1 MSPGLMRML
10 QLIDINTNDSMLV
23 DRFLVLAADMPE
35 HEKLEATLK
44 LARTLL
50 KKAPRKAMDV
60 AWMVYN
66 SSLRDGESLD
76 LIAEAFEKLG
86 KRAKADVIR
95 SELKRINNANLSPE
109 VRNLARLTV
118 EEHVTTT
125 LAEKIQ
131 DPDQKI
137 PIAVDLSSDSPMATL
152 NLESLLAPQPSA
164 VPADP
169 LIASKETPKVSILP
183 ASPQQTILIEPS
195 PKPLSALPKSAQV
208 TPVLDL
214 NDRDASKVD
223 SVALPS
229 AGLPAA
235 IPPKEPSKVMV
246 DVKSKNVKK
255 LSSSQTR
262 ASQAGIPLESSTTMI
277 AFEKRFPRL
286 EELAADENW
295 ERLLHLMQE
304 WFPHADD
311 PELLGL
317 FERFGLER
325 IDIRF
330 AELWVEILIA
340 AQHERRAIR
349 YMVTRLSEEPH
360 LAWARMFLPKIQKIV
375 SRMDLMPVDWRE
387 SEGVLTLRDR
397 IAQAKP
403 RFGCYW
409 AA

>member
-1 MSPGLMRML
+1 MRML

-66 SSLRDGESLD
+66 SSLRDGESLS

-86 KRAKADVIR
+86 KTGKAEVIR
-95 SELKRINNANLSPE
+95 SELKRINNTNLSPE
-109 VRNLARLTV
+109 VRNMARLTV

-131 DPDQKI
+131 DLPLEASNDNA
-137 PIAVDLSSDSPMATL
+137 PAASLPMPSL
-152 NLESLLAPQPSA
+152 NLESLLAPQAKGLDAEKSA
-164 VPADP
+164 KIDGKEQADKRLSQNTTLLDRQP
-169 LIASKETPKVSILP
+169 VAHPT
-183 ASPQQTILIEPS
+183 T
-195 PKPLSALPKSAQV
+195 PKPLETVAH
-208 TPVLDL
+208 LDL
-214 NDRDASKVD
+214 DEKSSSLRVD

-235 IPPKEPSKVMV
+235 IPPKEPSKVIL
-246 DVKSKNVKK
+246 DGKTKNYKK
-255 LSSSQTR
+255 QIQDQTQ
-262 ASQAGIPLESSTTMI
+262 ASVARTSVESSTTMI
-277 AFEKRFPRL
+277 DSDQRWPRL
-286 EELAADENW
+286 RELAANESW
-295 ERLLHLMQE
+295 ERLLGLMQDWYPDGE
-304 WFPHADD
+304 H
-311 PELLGL
+311 PELLGF
-317 FERFGLER
+317 FERHALER

-330 AELWVEILIA
+330 AEFWINILIA
-340 AQHERRAIR
+340 AHQERRAIR
-349 YMVTRLSEEPH
+349 YIVTKLSEEPH
-360 LAWARMFLPKIQKIV
+360 LAWARMVMPKIQKIV
-375 SRMDLMPVDWRE
+375 SLMDLMPVEWRE

-397 IAQAKP
+397 VSQAKP